1 MKKRAPENRMAPAIT
16 IPETRMILLYFII
29 MEFRLFNNT
38 CSFSFFERIVTEN
51 IEKEYYQTLLFN
63 PFFVDFDL
71 SGTGSH
77 CFSLENLFLL
87 QGFFAILK

>member
-16 IPETRMILLYFII
+16 IPENRMILLYLIF

-38 CSFSFFERIVTEN
+38 CSFSFFERIGTEN
-51 IEKEYYQTLLFN
+51 IEEKYYQTLLFS

-71 SGTGSH
+71 PGTGSH

-87 QGFFAILK
+87 QVLFAILK